1 MSDLRLSL
9 PFQRTAYGVCSPSR
23 QTSQMPPS
31 NRLFKYEAFSTRSL
45 LNLKKQIIYFGSPL
59 HFNDPYDCAISPSIA
74 EPSDQD
80 VEEIRAHYMAQADVP
95 AAARKEFQ
103 EYNAHNLREIFVRS
117 ARKTL
122 RDSVDDF
129 LAKRGVACFSERNDD
144 LLMWSHY
151 GGQYKGFCLEFD
163 TAAEPF
169 QRIFP
174 VRYVTSLPAISVR
187 SLLLDDTFDPIQELF
202 CTKSDAW
209 SYEREWRALHDSAGT
224 EYGYPS
230 SALKAVYFG
239 PDIDQQ
245 TLEVICLVL
254 LGQNDTVRFFRGQR
268 SGTEF
273 KVTFEP
279 FTYISYLE
287 AKRSGLLK

>member
-1 MSDLRLSL
+1 
-9 PFQRTAYGVCSPSR
+9 
-23 QTSQMPPS
+23 MPPS

-59 HFNDPYDCAISPSIA
+59 NFNDPYDCAVTPSIA
-74 EPSDQD
+74 EPSDED
-80 VEEIRAHYMAQADVP
+80 VEAIRAHYMAQTDVP
-95 AAARKEFQ
+95 PAARREFQ
-103 EYNAHNLREIFVRS
+103 ESSVHKLREVFVRS

-163 TAAEPF
+163 TSAEPF
-169 QRIFP
+169 QRIYP
-174 VRYVTSLPAISVR
+174 VSYAATLPAVSVR
-187 SLLLDDTFDPIQELF
+187 SLLLDDSFNPVQELF
-202 CTKSDAW
+202 CTKSEAW
-209 SYEREWRALHDSAGT
+209 AYEREWRAIHNTAGT

-230 SALKAVYFG
+230 SALTAVYFG

-245 TLEVICLVL
+245 ILETVCLVL
-254 LGQNDTVRFFRGQR
+254 LGQNETVRFLRGRR
-268 SGTEF
+268 SSTEF
-273 KVTFEP
+273 RVTFEP

-287 AKRSGLLK
+287 AKRKGLLK

>member
-1 MSDLRLSL
+1 
-9 PFQRTAYGVCSPSR
+9 
-23 QTSQMPPS
+23 
-31 NRLFKYEAFSTRSL
+31 L

-59 HFNDPYDCAISPSIA
+59 NFNDPYDCAVTPSIA

-80 VEEIRAHYMAQADVP
+80 VEEIRVHYMSRADVP
-95 AAARKEFQ
+95 AATRKEFQ
-103 EYNAHNLREIFVRS
+103 ESSVHNLREIFVRS

-151 GGQYKGFCLEFD
+151 GGQYRGFCLEFD
-163 TAAEPF
+163 TTAEAF
-169 QRIFP
+169 KRIFP
-174 VRYVTSLPAISVR
+174 VRYVTALPVISVR
-187 SLLLDDTFDPIQELF
+187 SLLLDDNFNPVQELF
-202 CTKSDAW
+202 CTKSEAW
-209 SYEREWRALHDSAGT
+209 SYEREWRAVHDSAGT
-224 EYGYPS
+224 EYCYPS

-239 PDIDQQ
+239 PDINQH
-245 TLEVICLVL
+245 TLEIICLVL

-268 SGTEF
+268 SSTEF

-279 FTYISYLE
+279 FTYISHLG
-287 AKRSGLLK
+287 ARRSGFLK